1 MAELSKLQIRAKLLA
16 VISEIKSSSDYNQK
30 LLLKFV
36 EELNVIEDKTAL
48 FDMFIKEYIKLN
60 ENECMFCACLINALI
75 NKELITEKS
84 FEILQSANYSDEAK
98 YKIVQLLRVVD
109 AKSTND
115 IIPQYFENPED
126 VIDMET
132 RKLLDTASVNPES
145 MLDFLDFLYTIPFND
160 KEILL
165 NSLKDD
171 YQGDALANIVYPILY
186 SDFEDNI
193 KLIAV
198 DILSD
203 SKSSVAI
210 APIKYLSEIS
220 NNEKII
226 QACTLALK
234 KLRLAGADEVKAG
247 EYFKNIVK
255 NIKPAEFYSTI
266 PDGSGN
272 QALLSSRVS
281 DDNKYT
287 FSAVVINDMSGIV
300 DNFGFY
306 NIPKE
311 EFIKITAKF
320 FNSEGK
326 YSVSAK
332 YVKSRINEAF
342 ELSKKLKH
350 PMPYEFICWNV
361 LINDLEGLEK
371 PLSECITPLNTDD
384 VKKDD
389 VLNVLTKEYTYRWFL
404 TASNSTKLKQFTENI
419 YNLEVYDI
427 KKINE
432 MLIQTQQNVF
442 DKDYDLIWKE
452 RLINLIYILDC
463 NSKKDDASKFLYIL
477 KNDEMFNLFKSIL
490 LERSVFN
497 HFFMLKD
504 NLKDRKLTVNIFRK
518 KKQEENQ
525 YSENKLNEILKIL
538 ESNWMNG

>member
-16 VISEIKSSSDYNQK
+16 VISEIKSSADYNEK
-30 LLLKFV
+30 LFLKFV

-75 NKELITEKS
+75 NKELITEKL
-84 FEILQSANYSDEAK
+84 FEMLQSANYSDEAK
-98 YKIVQLLRVVD
+98 YKIVQLMRVVD

-115 IIPQYFENPED
+115 IIPQYFDNPEE

-160 KEILL
+160 KKILL
-165 NSLKDD
+165 NSLNDD
-171 YQGDALANIVYPILY
+171 YHGDALANIVYPILY
-186 SDFEDNI
+186 SDFEDEI
-193 KLIAV
+193 KLIAI

-220 NNEKII
+220 NNDKII
-226 QACTLALK
+226 QACNIALK
-234 KLRLAGADEVKAG
+234 KLRLAGADEIKAC
-247 EYFKNIVK
+247 EYFKNLVK
-255 NIKPAEFYSTI
+255 NLKPAEFYSTI

-281 DDNKYT
+281 DNNKYT

-306 NIPKE
+306 NISKE
-311 EFIKITAKF
+311 EFIKITSKF
-320 FNSEGK
+320 FKSEGK
-326 YSVSAK
+326 YCVSAE

-342 ELSKKLKH
+342 ELSKKLKRTL
-350 PMPYEFICWNV
+350 PYEFICWNV
-361 LINDLEGLEK
+361 IINDIKTLDK
-371 PLSECITPLNTDD
+371 PLKDCISHLTANSVKNDD
-384 VKKDD
+384 VF
-389 VLNVLTKEYTYRWFL
+389 NVLTKEYTYRWFL
-404 TASNSTKLKQFTENI
+404 TASNSSELKQFTENI
-419 YNLEVYDI
+419 YNLDVYDI
-427 KKINE
+427 NKINE
-432 MLIQTQQNVF
+432 MLIQTQHKIF
-442 DKDYDLIWKE
+442 DKDYDLIWRE

-463 NSKKDDASKFLYIL
+463 NSKTDDASKFLYIL

-497 HFFMLKD
+497 HFYMLKD
-504 NLKDRKLTVNIFRK
+504 NIKDKKLTVNIFRK
-518 KKQEENQ
+518 KAQEESN